1 MTNPAFV
8 PGAIVISA
16 DGVPLGVV
24 ESVEA
29 GFLRV
34 RRDVSPNIVWVS
46 TRLVS
51 GASGHELHL
60 FLDRDDLH
68 DGVIA
73 LPPARQREYSTLE
86 SLSFLA
92 RRSREAREFAS
103 PRADAEPASPGGSP
117 N

>member
-1 MTNPAFV
+1 MTSSAFT
-8 PGAIVISA
+8 PGAVVISA
-16 DGVPLGVV
+16 DGVPLGTV

-29 GFLRV
+29 GFLRL
-34 RRDVSPNIVWVS
+34 RRAAAPNIIWVAAG
-46 TRLVS
+46 LVS
-51 GASGHELHL
+51 HTTGHELHL

-73 LPPARQREYSTLE
+73 LPPARQREFSTLE

-92 RRSREAREFAS
+92 RRARKARDFSS
-103 PRADAEPASPGGSP
+103 PHADAHPVSPEGSP